1 MVEEIDVEQRKKEL
15 KEQIETLK
23 LQLEL
28 VARRSGRK
36 RIDKRIRIIK
46 NDLAKLN
53 SEYIH
58 LISRKYIKGED
69 ELW

>member
-69 ELW
+69 EL